1 MEELKLVTIYAASG
15 MLTAQVIKGKLAS
28 AGIPALL
35 AYESLGP
42 IYGLTVDGLGMV
54 RVQVPERYAADARA
68 LIAGEEDAA
77 EDLGDYADDDEGA
90 PA

>member
-1 MEELKLVTIYAASG
+1 MEELKLVTVYAASG
-15 MLTAQVIKGKLAS
+15 MLTAQVIKGKLES
-28 AGIPALL
+28 AGIPVLL

-54 RVQVPERYAADARA
+54 RVQTPERYAADALA
-68 LIAGEEDAA
+68 LIAADEGAA
-77 EDLGDYADDDEGA
+77 EDADDDEAA